1 VRRRIVERHPEPHAS
16 WAVEWRDP
24 PGFIGLCHLGHSEE
38 AELTQIGWRL
48 HPSAWGQSVA
58 TEAARAVVVRA
69 LGPIGL
75 PEIVALIAPE
85 NRTSMRVAEKIGM
98 TQVGMVPYREAV
110 LTVYRAE
117 HSSKQGT

>member
-1 VRRRIVERHPEPHAS
+1 VPPRSFGRSRAHADWLATAPLGLGAERGDRGCAGCGRAGS
-16 WAVEWRDP
+16 W
-24 PGFIGLCHLGHSEE
+24 
-38 AELTQIGWRL
+38 
-48 HPSAWGQSVA
+48 
-58 TEAARAVVVRA
+58 
-69 LGPIGL
+69 PIGL